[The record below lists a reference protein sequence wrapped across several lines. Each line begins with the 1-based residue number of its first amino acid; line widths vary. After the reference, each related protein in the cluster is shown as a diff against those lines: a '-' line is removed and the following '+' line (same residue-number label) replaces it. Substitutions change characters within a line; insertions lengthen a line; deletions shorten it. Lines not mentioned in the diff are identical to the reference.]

1 MDPGVNESS
10 IEPAACFSTRPYQP
24 SHRLVTF
31 RGSSPMSL
39 PAQTMAVS
47 TEKRSTKEKEAI
59 QAVLPLAELILEP
72 GPPGA
77 ERVRSIFVW

>member
-1 MDPGVNESS
+1 MN
-10 IEPAACFSTRPYQP
+10 QL
-24 SHRLVTF
+24 LVLAPDHTS
-31 RGSSPMSL
+31 RRTGSLHLHGSSPMSL

>member
-1 MDPGVNESS
+1 
-10 IEPAACFSTRPYQP
+10 
-24 SHRLVTF
+24 
-31 RGSSPMSL
+31 
-39 PAQTMAVS
+39 MAVS